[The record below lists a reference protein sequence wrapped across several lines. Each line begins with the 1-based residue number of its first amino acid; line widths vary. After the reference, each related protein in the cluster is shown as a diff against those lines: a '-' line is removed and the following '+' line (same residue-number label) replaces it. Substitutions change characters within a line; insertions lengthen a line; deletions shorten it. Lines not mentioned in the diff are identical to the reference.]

1 MNAPRSQ
8 PGRVPGPFRPEP
20 AAFTLVEIMM
30 VLAILGIVLG
40 VALPALVGTVRKAP
54 LRQALSDFEEGVLK
68 ARMLAILTGQPA
80 ELVIRVSDWSLF
92 VRPVSETAPVTEP
105 GPPVTE
111 TGPEPEVAEM
121 PAAGTSPDHEAPRG
135 EELPRFSARLDESL
149 AFRQLVVNLRD
160 MMDEE
165 EAAIRFQPNG
175 TCDAFTAV
183 LVSETGEE
191 RLLQLEITTG
201 RLRIQD
207 LR

>member
-1 MNAPRSQ
+1 MKNGGPALRSGVFGRSRTAR
-8 PGRVPGPFRPEP
+8 PG
-20 AAFTLVEIMM
+20 FTLVELMM
-30 VLAILGIVLG
+30 VMAILGIVLG

-54 LRQALSDFEEGVLK
+54 LRQALSDFDEGVLK

-80 ELVIRVSDWSLF
+80 ELVIRSADGALF
-92 VRPVSETAPVTEP
+92 VRSVTEAPQGGETVPESEEGGLP
-105 GPPVTE
+105 GVE
-111 TGPEPEVAEM
+111 AR
-121 PAAGTSPDHEAPRG
+121 PAAAEAPRR
-135 EELPRFSARLDESL
+135 EELPRFSARLHESL

-165 EAAIRFQPNG
+165 EAVVRFQPNG

-183 LVSETGEE
+183 LFSETGEE

-201 RLRIQD
+201 RLRIQE

>member
-1 MNAPRSQ
+1 MNAPRF
-8 PGRVPGPFRPEP
+8 PHRRVPAAFRVGA

-30 VLAILGIVLG
+30 VMAILGIVLG

-92 VRPVSETAPVTEP
+92 VRPVAESVAAPGELPEPAVPAAPETPLAAEEA
-105 GPPVTE
+105 GPP
-111 TGPEPEVAEM
+111 
-121 PAAGTSPDHEAPRG
+121 RR
-135 EELPRFSARLDESL
+135 EELPRFSARLHDSL

-160 MMDEE
+160 MMDEP
-165 EAAIRFQPNG
+165 EAAIRFLPNG

-183 LVSETGEE
+183 LVSDTGEE

>member
-1 MNAPRSQ
+1 MNTPRRQ
-8 PGRVPGPFRPEP
+8 PGCVPGLFRPGP

-30 VLAILGIVLG
+30 VMAILGIVLG

-92 VRPVSETAPVTEP
+92 VRPVSETAPATEP
-105 GPPVTE
+105 GA
-111 TGPEPEVAEM
+111 EPELAEM
-121 PAAGTSPDHEAPRG
+121 PPAAASSDAAAPRG
-135 EELPRFSARLDESL
+135 EELPRFSARLHDSL

>member
-1 MNAPRSQ
+1 MNGGPVHRSGVS
-8 PGRVPGPFRPEP
+8 GRSRAGR
-20 AAFTLVEIMM
+20 AGFTLVELMM
-30 VLAILGIVLG
+30 VVAILGIVLG

-54 LRQALSDFEEGVLK
+54 LRQALSDFDEGVLK

-80 ELVIRVSDWSLF
+80 ELVIRSADGALF
-92 VRPVSETAPVTEP
+92 VRSVTEA
-105 GPPVTE
+105 PPAAEAV
-111 TGPEPEVAEM
+111 PELEEAGASAVEDM
-121 PAAGTSPDHEAPRG
+121 PAAAEAPRR
-135 EELPRFSARLDESL
+135 EELPRFSARLHESL

-183 LVSETGEE
+183 LFAETGEE

>member
-1 MNAPRSQ
+1 MNTPRRQ
-8 PGRVPGPFRPEP
+8 PGCVPGLFRPGP

-30 VLAILGIVLG
+30 VMAILGIVLG

-92 VRPVSETAPVTEP
+92 VRPVSETAPATEP
-105 GPPVTE
+105 GA
-111 TGPEPEVAEM
+111 EPELAEM
-121 PAAGTSPDHEAPRG
+121 SPAAASSEAAAPRG
-135 EELPRFSARLDESL
+135 EELPRFSARLHDSL

>member
-1 MNAPRSQ
+1 MNTPRRQ
-8 PGRVPGPFRPEP
+8 PGCVPGLFRPGP

-30 VLAILGIVLG
+30 VMAILGIVLG

-92 VRPVSETAPVTEP
+92 VRPVSETAPATEP
-105 GPPVTE
+105 GA
-111 TGPEPEVAEM
+111 EPELAEM
-121 PAAGTSPDHEAPRG
+121 SPAAGSSDAAAPRG
-135 EELPRFSARLDESL
+135 EELPRFSARLHDSL
-149 AFRQLVVNLRD
+149 AFRQLAVNLRD